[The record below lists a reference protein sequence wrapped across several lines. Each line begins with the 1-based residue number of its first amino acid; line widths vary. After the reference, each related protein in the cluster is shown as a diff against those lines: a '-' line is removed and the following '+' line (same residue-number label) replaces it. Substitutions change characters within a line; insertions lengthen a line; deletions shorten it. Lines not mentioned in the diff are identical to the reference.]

1 MAVLPAG
8 QVPGGPPLT
17 ACESAVL
24 IAIDEWANDNTEW
37 FNYTNTLKGTIG
49 FGFVLFVVGIVFP
62 PLLVLG
68 ILFTLI
74 PYLIL
79 RKKFPSPVVV
89 PPISAT
95 RHFFVNAFGNKNI
108 VTQNS
113 SLFTG
118 ATFSEALVQRDGHN
132 PLNYIEEND
141 WLKGFHSSGDLSFTG
156 MKGLVNEDEA
166 FIYKLQHLPR
176 HDLQLQL
183 VNQSLRNLRPN
194 IISSFDSTSV
204 YESVEHF
211 AMDFDKNIAETTQSN
226 IDFVQNTLRHNDS
239 LAERIHSEML
249 ADMEQYNQWIVQLK
263 ESGNYYFSLGQNSTN
278 IGWERGIMG
287 LNQAQKSLEN
297 YVAADIIAQEESV
310 NREIE
315 QAESRMR
322 EKSADF
328 QLQIAEEQ
336 EKLNRRLLEVNGMV
350 DAQSRVVHTLSGMD
364 IPRTLTYQS
373 TYGVTS
379 GGGGSVSQGGGY
391 ISSVTTSVKT
401 DFYEVRNP
409 AIDTVDGLVV
419 VAKGDL
425 KRYEGMKS
433 SLNNEIG
440 QLSSSYGRMVS
451 HLKEQQEKRLE
462 ELSEAKERAI
472 NAILKDSHQV
482 KDIQRTSV
490 KDGLSPF
497 ERMNELVMEIWLR
510 PTMQLN
516 DFFSEYR
523 TLVTIMENY
532 RSQIHSQSSQISHS
546 LSGHAYNDLNSNYI
560 TQHWVIYADN
570 LVSEIIPIT
579 KIEFNEQRSVQIEQG
594 SSMEVFGL
602 NPSQVV
608 RHHLE
613 LSAIQNAILRL
624 QSLGLV
630 DEKVVLALTKAKEN
644 QLQVVVT

>member
-1 MAVLPAG
+1 MAVIPAG
-8 QVPGGPPLT
+8 RVPGGSPLT

-24 IAIDEWANDNTEW
+24 VAVDEWANKNTEW

-49 FGFVLFVVGIVFP
+49 FGFVLLVVGIVFP

-74 PYLIL
+74 PYMIL
-79 RKKFPSPVVV
+79 RKKFPSPVFVS
-89 PPISAT
+89 PISAT

-108 VTQNS
+108 VTQNP
-113 SLFTG
+113 SLFMR
-118 ATFSEALVQRDGHN
+118 ANFSDALVQRNVHDS
-132 PLNYIEEND
+132 LNYVEEND
-141 WLKGFHSSGDLSFTG
+141 WLKGFHSSGDLSLTG

-166 FIYKLQHLPR
+166 FIHKLQHLPR
-176 HDLQLQL
+176 HDLQIQL
-183 VNQSLRNLRPN
+183 VNQSLRNLRPD
-194 IISSFDSTSV
+194 IIPSFDNTSV
-204 YESVEHF
+204 YENVEHF
-211 AMDFDKNIAETTQSN
+211 AMDFDKNIAEITQSN
-226 IDFVQNTLRHNDS
+226 IDFLQNTLHHNDS
-239 LAERIHSEML
+239 LVERIHSEML
-249 ADMEQYNQWIVQLK
+249 TDMEPYDRWIDQLRD
-263 ESGNYYFSLGQNSTN
+263 SGNYYFSLGQNSTN
-278 IGWERGIMG
+278 IGWDRGIIG

-350 DAQSRVVHTLSGMD
+350 DAQSRVVKTLSGMD
-364 IPRTLTYQS
+364 IPRSLTYQS

-379 GGGGSVSQGGGY
+379 GGGGSIGQGGGY
-391 ISSVTTSVKT
+391 VSPVTTSVKT

-425 KRYEGMKS
+425 ERYESMKL

-440 QLSSSYGRMVS
+440 QLSSSYGRMIS

-510 PTMQLN
+510 PTEQLN

-523 TLVTIMENY
+523 TLMSVMEEY
-532 RSQIHSQSSQISHS
+532 KSQIHSQSSQISHS
-546 LSGHAYNDLNSNYI
+546 LSGHAYNDITSNYI
-560 TQHWVIYADN
+560 TQHWVIYANN
-570 LVSEIIPIT
+570 LVSEIIPIN

-594 SSMEVFGL
+594 PSMEIFGL
-602 NPSQVV
+602 DQSQVI

-613 LSAIQNAILRL
+613 SGAIQNAVLRL

-644 QLQVVVT
+644 QLQVVVS